1 MALEP
6 SYRVKTFP
14 SAEDALRVIKESP
27 PDLVLLDV
35 RLPGMSGTDALK
47 EIKSLSP
54 DTLVIMITAYEDYRT
69 VISAMKLGAYDYV
82 VKPIHMETLEL
93 NIRNALETIRL
104 RKEVQALQEKYLGE
118 NLPFFIGESDAIQKV
133 MELANA
139 VAMSPDTPVLILGET
154 GTGKEFIA
162 GSIHYKSPNFRGP
175 FIALNCA
182 SIPNDL
188 VESEIF
194 GYEKGAFSGARI
206 AGKEGLIEQAEAG
219 SLFLDEIGDLSLE
232 AQAKLL
238 RFLETG
244 DYYRVGGTKKVQV
257 KTRIISAT
265 NKRLEAMVEDGRFR
279 EDLYY
284 RLAVIKIEIPPLSQ
298 RRDDIIPIARHFLL
312 FFGRKYGKPFASP
325 SPEVED
331 FLINY
336 NWKGNVRELKN
347 VIERA
352 VLIDK
357 GPELTLEALDI
368 VKPGNAQ
375 TSPRGI
381 AFPSLA
387 PTGADLSAMRESMD
401 RYYFEEALKLGEGSD
416 SKAAQL
422 LNLNYYT
429 FRRRKKQLGLK

>member
-1 MALEP
+1 MVSYSIHVVDDDKAIRKGVGMALEP
-6 SYRVKTFP
+6 SYRVKTFS

-104 RKEVQALQEKYLGE
+104 RKEVQTLQEKYLGE

-162 GSIHYKSPNFRGP
+162 SSIHYKSPNFRGP

-194 GYEKGAFSGARI
+194 GYEKGAFSGARYC
-206 AGKEGLIEQAEAG
+206 GK
-219 SLFLDEIGDLSLE
+219 
-232 AQAKLL
+232 
-238 RFLETG
+238 
-244 DYYRVGGTKKVQV
+244 
-257 KTRIISAT
+257 
-265 NKRLEAMVEDGRFR
+265 
-279 EDLYY
+279 
-284 RLAVIKIEIPPLSQ
+284 
-298 RRDDIIPIARHFLL
+298 
-312 FFGRKYGKPFASP
+312 
-325 SPEVED
+325 
-331 FLINY
+331 
-336 NWKGNVRELKN
+336 
-347 VIERA
+347 
-352 VLIDK
+352 
-357 GPELTLEALDI
+357 
-368 VKPGNAQ
+368 
-375 TSPRGI
+375 RG
-381 AFPSLA
+381 F
-387 PTGADLSAMRESMD
+387 D
-401 RYYFEEALKLGEGSD
+401 
-416 SKAAQL
+416 
-422 LNLNYYT
+422 
-429 FRRRKKQLGLK
+429 

>member
-1 MALEP
+1 MA
-6 SYRVKTFP
+6 
-14 SAEDALRVIKESP
+14 
-27 PDLVLLDV
+27 PD
-35 RLPGMSGTDALK
+35 
-47 EIKSLSP
+47 
-54 DTLVIMITAYEDYRT
+54 
-69 VISAMKLGAYDYV
+69 
-82 VKPIHMETLEL
+82 
-93 NIRNALETIRL
+93 
-104 RKEVQALQEKYLGE
+104 
-118 NLPFFIGESDAIQKV
+118 
-133 MELANA
+133 
-139 VAMSPDTPVLILGET
+139 
-154 GTGKEFIA
+154 
-162 GSIHYKSPNFRGP
+162 
-175 FIALNCA
+175 
-182 SIPNDL
+182 
-188 VESEIF
+188 
-194 GYEKGAFSGARI
+194 I

-244 DYYRVGGTKKVQV
+244 EYYRVGGTKKVQA

-265 NKRLEAMVEDGRFR
+265 NKRLEAMIEDGRFR

-284 RLAVIKIEIPPLSQ
+284 RLAVVNIEIPPLSR

-352 VLIDK
+352 VLVGK

-368 VKPGNAQ
+368 VKPEDGQ
-375 TSPRGI
+375 TSTRGI
-381 AFPSLA
+381 AFPPLA
-387 PTGADLSAMRESMD
+387 PTGADLSVSRESLD
-401 RYYFEEALKLGEGSD
+401 RYYFEEALKLSEGSD